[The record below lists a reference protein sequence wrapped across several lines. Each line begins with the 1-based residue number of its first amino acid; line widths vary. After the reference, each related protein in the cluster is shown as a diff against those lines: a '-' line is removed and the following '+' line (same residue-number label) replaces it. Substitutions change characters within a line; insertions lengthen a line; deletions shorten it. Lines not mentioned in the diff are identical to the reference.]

1 MGSEPIKQKQPQQ
14 KVHTYILKERT
25 DAFKNM
31 PLEETLKWMVKFSY
45 HMASEID
52 FLKQFESEYTKEVGE
67 LLSEETIQRY
77 KGLALSL
84 QLPYTNYKAHADT
97 GTLEMLE
104 QGLLVQSW
112 SSLGSLLEST
122 LQMFLAFYYR
132 FYKDSNWNTWNEES
146 IKQIEEKLMGEFKD
160 SLEQIVKDN
169 AAKGKKGLTNPIKK
183 SFLSKA
189 KYILKQKEKLPS
201 IEKITLSDLLDF
213 YFSEDIIKD
222 GEYTKEDL
230 QKVRD
235 YRNAIHTFQKRIIGT
250 WDEFNDYL
258 KYVILLIIEILYR
271 LPDPNPEVTFPEWYV
286 TGKSQLIMQEKVW
299 FNYRLAVN
307 LDLK

>member
-1 MGSEPIKQKQPQQ
+1 MGSDPLKKKQLQQ
-14 KVHTYILKERT
+14 RVHTYILKEKT
-25 DAFKNM
+25 DIFINM
-31 PLEETLKWMVKFSY
+31 PLEETLEWMVKFSSQL
-45 HMASEID
+45 ANEID
-52 FLKQFESEYTKEVGE
+52 FLKEFEAEYAKEIEE

-84 QLPYTNYKAHADT
+84 QLPYTNYKNHTDA
-97 GTLEMLE
+97 GTLEMLK

-132 FYKDSNWNTWNEES
+132 FYKDSTWNTWNEES
-146 IKQIEEKLMGEFKD
+146 IKQIEEKLTGEFKD
-160 SLEQIVKDN
+160 SLDQIVKDN
-169 AAKGKKGLTNPIKK
+169 IAKGGKGLTNPIKK
-183 SFLSKA
+183 SFLKKV
-189 KYILKQKEKLPS
+189 KYILQQKKELPS

-230 QKVRD
+230 QKIRD

-250 WDEFNDYL
+250 WDEFNNYL
-258 KYVILLIIEILYR
+258 KLVILLIIEISYR
-271 LPDPNPEVTFPEWYV
+271 LPDPDPGVAFPDFYIKD
-286 TGKSQLIMQEKVW
+286 KSQLIMQEKVW
-299 FNYRLAVN
+299 FDYRLVI
-307 LDLK
+307 DRDKK

>member
-1 MGSEPIKQKQPQQ
+1 MGSDSLKKKQLQQ
-14 KVHTYILKERT
+14 RVHTYILKEKT
-25 DAFKNM
+25 DTFTNM
-31 PLEETLKWMVKFSY
+31 PLEETLEWMVKFSSQL
-45 HMASEID
+45 ANEID
-52 FLKQFESEYTKEVGE
+52 FLKEFETEYAKEIEE
-67 LLSEETIQRY
+67 LLSEETMQRY

-84 QLPYTNYKAHADT
+84 QLPYTNYKNHTDA
-97 GTLEMLE
+97 GTLEMLK

-146 IKQIEEKLMGEFKD
+146 IKQIEEKLTGEFKD
-160 SLEQIVKDN
+160 SLDQIVKDN
-169 AAKGKKGLTNPIKK
+169 VAKGEKGLTNPIKK
-183 SFLSKA
+183 SFLEKA
-189 KYILKQKEKLPS
+189 KYILKQKKELPS

-230 QKVRD
+230 QKIRD

-250 WDEFNDYL
+250 WDEFNNYL
-258 KYVILLIIEILYR
+258 KLVILLIIEILYR
-271 LPDPNPEVTFPEWYV
+271 LPDPDPEVAFPDFYIKD
-286 TGKSQLIMQEKVW
+286 KSQLIMQEKVW
-299 FNYRLAVN
+299 FDYRLVI
-307 LDLK
+307 DRDRK